1 MPRREVTGRKPGGS
15 AQRAIEGPSPAV
27 YDIPGFCSS
36 HKISPD
42 LYYHLKRIGEGPDTM
57 KVGAR
62 TLISYES
69 AARWRA
75 KCEAPRKPA
84 PKRNSADRMAE
95 AAPSRTSRPPPT
107 SATPRNPSSRQP
119 RAP

>member
-1 MPRREVTGRKPGGS
+1 MPRREVTGRKPGRS
-15 AQRAIEGPSPAV
+15 AQRAIEGPPPAV
-27 YDIPGFCSS
+27 YDIPGFCFS
-36 HKISPD
+36 HKISTD
-42 LYYHLKRIGEGPDTM
+42 HFYRLQRIGEGPDTM

-84 PKRNSADRMAE
+84 HKRNSAEPVTA
-95 AAPSRTSRPPPT
+95 
-107 SATPRNPSSRQP
+107 
-119 RAP
+119 

>member
-1 MPRREVTGRKPGGS
+1 MPRREVTGRKPSRS
-15 AQRAIEGPSPAV
+15 AQRAIEGPPPAV
-27 YDIPGFCSS
+27 YDIPGFCLA
-36 HKISPD
+36 HKISTD
-42 LYYHLKRIGEGPDTM
+42 HFYRLQRSGEGPVTM

-84 PKRNSADRMAE
+84 PKRNSTEPVTA
-95 AAPSRTSRPPPT
+95 
-107 SATPRNPSSRQP
+107 
-119 RAP
+119 